1 MKNTTQ
7 RSLYKPDPVNPQKAE
22 NHLILCDF
30 FLGPRKLFLIENRP
44 VLWYTIHSDFRKARR
59 QCDGS
64 DLYRGTTEQDEQQG
78 YALPAQD
85 HDAASAKTG
94 RNAAKAGNTDPA
106 AGRAEIG
113 TGILERHAV

>member
-1 MKNTTQ
+1 M
-7 RSLYKPDPVNPQKAE
+7 R
-22 NHLILCDF
+22 F

-85 HDAASAKTG
+85 HDAASAKAGRNAAKAG

-106 AGRAEIG
+106 AGRAEKG
-113 TGILERHAV
+113 TGIPERHAV